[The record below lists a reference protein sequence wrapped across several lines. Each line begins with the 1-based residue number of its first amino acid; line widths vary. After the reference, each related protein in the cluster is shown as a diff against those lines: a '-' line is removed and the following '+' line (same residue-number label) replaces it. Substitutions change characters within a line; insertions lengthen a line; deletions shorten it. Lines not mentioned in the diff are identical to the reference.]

1 VIHVKQ
7 LATSAVVAAALT
19 LAILVPAAAAP
30 PVFSGTLTCLD
41 AVDGEVR
48 ELNPVDAITRRDIA
62 TWRTFWNKSG
72 FCANG
77 SFDTTGLIQV

>member
-1 VIHVKQ
+1 MIHVKQ
-7 LATSAVVAAALT
+7 LVTSAVVAAALT

-48 ELNPVDAITRRDIA
+48 ELNTVDAVTRRDIA
-62 TWRTFWNKSG
+62 TWRTFWNQSD

-77 SFDTTGLIQV
+77 SFDTTGLTQV

>member
-1 VIHVKQ
+1 M
-7 LATSAVVAAALT
+7 AAALT
-19 LAILVPAAAAP
+19 LAIMAPAAASP

-48 ELNPVDAITRRDIA
+48 DLGAVDGVTRRDIA
-62 TWRTFWNKSG
+62 TWRTFWYKSG

-77 SFDTTGLIQV
+77 SFDTTGLVQV